1 MPAIDPRREAVEP
14 FEAVREVL
22 VARPRIAAELATIR
36 LLKSREGC
44 GRWLFA
50 VCFRDQRRRRMFHL
64 ATAERADGGGWISLA
79 GSGGPITP
87 PQRDER
93 WVHLEGWTTG
103 VQFNAGGQ
111 LLRPHEDVA
120 EVRLQLDDGSELVSD
135 ARDGVVLFIA
145 DDIGGLPATA
155 AVYDS
160 RGRLRVTHPAF

>member
-1 MPAIDPRREAVEP
+1 MAALDPRREASEP
-14 FEAVREVL
+14 FDAVRESL
-22 VARPRIAAELATIR
+22 AARPRIAAEFATIR

-50 VCFRDQRRRRMFHL
+50 VSFRDRRRRQMFQL
-64 ATAERADGGGWISLA
+64 ATAERAEGGGWISLA

-87 PQRDER
+87 PHREER
-93 WVHLEGWTTG
+93 WVHLEGWMTG

-111 LLRPHEDVA
+111 VLRPHEDVA
-120 EVRLQLDDGSELVSD
+120 EVRLRLEDGSELVSD

-145 DDIGGLPATA
+145 DDLRELPATA

-160 RGRLRVTHPAF
+160 RGRLCATQRAF